1 MKRRSFLKTMAS
13 SATLA
18 AFSSLSNRV
27 WAAPGEYQG
36 RFLVVMQMDGGW
48 DVTQLCDPKTNT
60 PGELDINNWANS
72 SEIQTAGRIQYAP
85 VASNQRLF
93 ENHHQKML
101 VINGVDAQTNSHTTG
116 VLHNWS
122 GRNAAGLPTLTA
134 LFAASKAPELPLAYV
149 NNGGFSDTADLIRF
163 SRLNDHNA
171 LIDLLDPSVV
181 PWDDTRSLRRSS
193 DISRVQ
199 RYQQEALERKLAK
212 NTLTPRQR
220 ANVTAYLN
228 ARSNRDALDRLKS
241 IIPDSDEIQPNV
253 VLPYVNFESDLMRQ
267 IQLSLL
273 TFKSGVGAS
282 CDLMCHGFDTHNE
295 HDVQHEALYNHVADA
310 IDYFWNFAGELG
322 ISDRITLVIGSDFG
336 RTNFYNAENGKDHW
350 PIGSYIV
357 MEESPAW
364 GNRVVGVTDGLHNAL
379 KINPSTLKEDPTNDG
394 VLLHPKH
401 VHKALRTYLG
411 IDSLAEQERLTF
423 GSTAHIDF
431 FNPEK
436 WTLQR

>member
-1 MKRRSFLKTMAS
+1 MKRRSFLKSMTSA
-13 SATLA
+13 ATLA

-27 WAAPGEYQG
+27 WAAPEDYEG

-60 PGELDINNWANS
+60 PGEPAINNWANS
-72 SEIQTAGRIQYAP
+72 SEVQTAGRIQYAP

-134 LFAASKAPELPLAYV
+134 LFAAAKAPDLPLAYV

-171 LIDLLDPSVV
+171 LIDILDPALV
-181 PWDDTRSLRRSS
+181 PWDSSRTLRRSS

-199 RYQQEALERKLAK
+199 RYRRESLERKLASSA
-212 NTLTPRQR
+212 LTPRQR
-220 ANVTAYLN
+220 ANATAYLN
-228 ARSNRDALDRLKS
+228 ALSNRDTLDRLRS
-241 IIPDSDEIQPNV
+241 IIPPSDDIKANV
-253 VLPYVNFESDLMRQ
+253 LIPYVNFESDLMRQ
-267 IQLSLL
+267 VQLSLL
-273 TFKSGVGAS
+273 SFKAGVGAS
-282 CDLMCHGFDTHNE
+282 CDLICHGFDTHSE
-295 HDVQHEALYNHVADA
+295 HDLQHEALYNHVADA

-322 ISDRITLVIGSDFG
+322 ISDRITLVIGSDFS
-336 RTNFYNAENGKDHW
+336 RTNFYNAGNGKDHW

-357 MEESPAW
+357 MEESPDW
-364 GNRVVGVTDGLHNAL
+364 GNRVVGITDGLHNAL
-379 KINPSTLKEDPTNDG
+379 KINPTTLQEDNTSG
-394 VLLHPKH
+394 ITLYPKH
-401 VHKALRTYLG
+401 VHKALRRYLG
-411 IDSLAEQERLTF
+411 VDALAEAQRLSF
-423 GSTAHIDF
+423 GATEDIDF
-431 FNPEK
+431 FNPDK
-436 WTLQR
+436 WTN

>member
-1 MKRRSFLKTMAS
+1 MKRRIFLKSMAS
-13 SATLA
+13 SAALA
-18 AFSSLSNRV
+18 SFASLSNRV
-27 WAAPGEYQG
+27 WAAPEAYEG

-48 DVTQLCDPKTNT
+48 DVTQLCDPKVNT
-60 PGELDINNWANS
+60 PGEPDINKWANES
-72 SEIQTAGRIQYAP
+72 DIQTAGRIQYAP
-85 VASNQRLF
+85 VASNRRLF

-134 LFAASKAPELPLAYV
+134 LFAAAKAPDLPLAYV
-149 NNGGFSDTADLIRF
+149 NNGGFSATADLIRF

-171 LIDLLDPSVV
+171 LVDLLDPGAV
-181 PWDDTRSLRRSS
+181 PWDSSRTLRRAS

-199 RYQQEALERKLAK
+199 RYQQQALERKLAK
-212 NTLTPRQR
+212 SSLTPRQR
-220 ANVTAYLN
+220 ANATAYLS
-228 ARSNRDALDRLKS
+228 ARTNRDALDRLKS
-241 IIPDSDEIQPNV
+241 IIPASDAFQPNV

-273 TFKSGVGAS
+273 TFKAGVGVS

-295 HDVQHEALYNHVADA
+295 HDLQHEALYNHVADA

-322 ISDRITLVIGSDFG
+322 ISDRITLVVGSDFG

-357 MEESPAW
+357 MEESPDW
-364 GNRVVGVTDGLHNAL
+364 GNRVVGVT
-379 KINPSTLKEDPTNDG
+379 
-394 VLLHPKH
+394 
-401 VHKALRTYLG
+401 
-411 IDSLAEQERLTF
+411 
-423 GSTAHIDF
+423 
-431 FNPEK
+431 
-436 WTLQR
+436 